1 MIFRRYMSRGEL
13 SIMIGRYTIRLF
25 KSDVRT
31 KFPDVHF
38 KFYDFVNEVKKG
50 LIIVFLTTLRHYLW
64 FLPALPNELIK

>member
-38 KFYDFVNEVKKG
+38 KFYDFVNAQG
-50 LIIVFLTTLRHYLW
+50 LCIVLKYF
-64 FLPALPNELIK
+64 AI